1 MVSKPLSDVG
11 EETIVLAES
20 ANIRFQDNRLSQNI
34 ILSFLIFYEILMN
47 LSGIAVGCY
56 VYIYIYIYIYISIFC
71 SHKIF

>member
-1 MVSKPLSDVG
+1 MVSKPLSDVE

-20 ANIRFQDNRLSQNI
+20 ANIQFQDNRLSQNI

-56 VYIYIYIYIYISIFC
+56 IYIYIYISIFC